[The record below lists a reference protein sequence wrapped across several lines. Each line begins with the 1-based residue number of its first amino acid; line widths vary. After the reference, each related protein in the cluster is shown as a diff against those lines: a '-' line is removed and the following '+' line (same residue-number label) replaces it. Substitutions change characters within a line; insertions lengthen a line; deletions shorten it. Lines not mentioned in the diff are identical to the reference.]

1 MSDNLTQWMDQNP
14 YIRDLGVKIQAAD
27 DTVVRLFLPYQER
40 NTMAGTLHG
49 GAIASLISISGRALV
64 RASAPEPAGALCT
77 VSMHVGYVRAA
88 RKSVKI
94 ETRLVRRASDLVFF
108 ETWIKD
114 EDDHEVA
121 HASAM
126 VSDSRP
132 GMLGSSPPLLSDVLP
147 SHDGASPSV
156 EPGRLAELRAA
167 MAGIAF
173 VSRREL
179 HIQEIAR
186 GTIGIKVGT
195 AAVNLDGHGF
205 MDEGVVLTLIDAAG
219 ATCPWTTVS
228 PSSGASGSTVA
239 LTAQVLG
246 PLPKRGLVARAA
258 IRAWDARFFWT
269 DVTVSDELS
278 GRLHA
283 LGMVLYRFKQESHP

>member
-1 MSDNLTQWMDQNP
+1 MSDDLTNWMDQNP

-40 NTMAGTLHG
+40 NNMAGTLHG

-64 RASAPEPAGALCT
+64 RASAPGPARALRT

-88 RKSVKI
+88 HKSVTI
-94 ETRLVRRASDLVFF
+94 ETRLVRRASDLAFF
-108 ETWIKD
+108 ETRIKD

-126 VSDSRP
+126 VSDGRP
-132 GMLGSSPPLLSDVLP
+132 AILGASPPLLSDVLR
-147 SHDGASPSV
+147 SDDGASTSG
-156 EPGRLAELRAA
+156 EPARLAELRAA
-167 MAGIAF
+167 MAGIPF

-179 HIQEIAR
+179 HIEDIAR
-186 GTIGIKVGT
+186 GTIGIKLGT
-195 AAVNLDGHGF
+195 AAVNLDGDGC

-219 ATCPWTTVS
+219 ATCPWTIVS
-228 PSSGASGSTVA
+228 PSSGASGSTIA

-246 PLPKRGLVARAA
+246 PLPKSALVARAA

-278 GRLHA
+278 GKLHA
-283 LGMVLYRFKQESHP
+283 FGMVLYRFKQKSDP